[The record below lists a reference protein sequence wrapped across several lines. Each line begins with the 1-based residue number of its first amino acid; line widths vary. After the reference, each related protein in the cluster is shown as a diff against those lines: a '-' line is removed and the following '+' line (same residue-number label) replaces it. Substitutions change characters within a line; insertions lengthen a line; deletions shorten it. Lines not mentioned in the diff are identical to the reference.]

1 MDRTTSLLRVKRV
14 GTGLCFI
21 LFPLVF
27 VFAFSIHPGLLH
39 PHLLDP
45 RALILRAHDAGLL
58 QFGHVLVTL
67 NTALLV
73 VIAVHFMKLLD
84 RTAWAWAGLVGG
96 ALGILGAIM
105 LAADKGALCLTMS
118 ALDTV
123 PASKFAAM
131 MPGLLAMFSHKGWMV
146 LLWGIVLLPLGF
158 AILAIGLLKTG
169 ALPRWQSALF
179 LAGVLLVGFP
189 DGAEIINLTASIL
202 MAAALV
208 PYGMRLLERR
218 GSAGISVTAGSTE
231 RAGSTLRA
239 GSTETAV
246 REPQWMQVALPEGA
260 ADLRPWPRQSCA
272 TCRRK

>member
-1 MDRTTSLLRVKRV
+1 MDTNASLLRVKRV

-27 VFAFSIHPGLLH
+27 VFAFSIHPGLLR
-39 PHLLDP
+39 PHLLSP
-45 RALILRAHDAGLL
+45 EGLILRAHKDGLL

-84 RTAWAWAGLVGG
+84 RTSWAWAGLVGG
-96 ALGILGAIM
+96 ALGVLGAIM

-123 PASKFAAM
+123 PASKFAAT
-131 MPGLLAMFSHKGWMV
+131 MPGLLAMFSHEGWMV

-158 AILAIGLLKTG
+158 AILAIGLLKTRVI
-169 ALPRWQSALF
+169 PRWESALF

-189 DGAEIINLTASIL
+189 DGAEIINLTGSIL

-208 PYGMRLLERR
+208 PYGMRMLERQ
-218 GSAGISVTAGSTE
+218 GSAVSAAAAGS
-231 RAGSTLRA
+231 AA
-239 GSTETAV
+239 TAV
-246 REPQWMQVALPEGA
+246 RQPQWMQVALPEGA
-260 ADLRPWPRQSCA
+260 VGSRPWPRQSCA